1 MVAFRFTKWVYYGII
16 DRSEVNFFMQRD
28 FDRAY
33 AELVIKKGVEL
44 KQGQELFLLSC
55 VETYEFARKITEVAY
70 ENGAKK
76 VTVVYTD
83 EKVTRQRFLN
93 EDEQGI
99 SQIEDWEIAQRD
111 YIPDKKCAYISILSE
126 SPDAYADCDAKK
138 VTALSR
144 ARHKAFV
151 KFYDMTKGNTFKW
164 CLVGYPSKA
173 WANKVF
179 PNCEDAYD
187 KLKTSIYKVMRL
199 YENDPAKAWDEHGA
213 RLNKAYTYLNKMQFD
228 EFVYTNSLGT
238 NLKVGMPKN
247 YIFTGA
253 GEESNDGEHFI
264 ANMPTEEVFS
274 APHREKVNGVV
285 YSSMPLIHLGQTVE
299 DFYFEFKD
307 GKVVSYG
314 AKKGKEVL
322 DGILATDEGASHLGE
337 IALVSYDTPIREMNT
352 LFYNTLFDENASC
365 HFALGFAYTNCVK
378 GGENMSKEEQKQAGL
393 NYSLEH
399 VDFMIGTQDLSVVGI
414 KDGKEYPVF
423 KDGKWAF

>member
-1 MVAFRFTKWVYYGII
+1 MVAFRFTKGVYYDII
-16 DRSEVNFFMQRD
+16 DRSEVRIFMQKD

-164 CLVGYPSKA
+164 CLVGYPSLA

-199 YENDPAKAWDEHGA
+199 YEEDPAKAWDEHGE

-274 APHREKVNGVV
+274 APHREKVNGIVF
-285 YSSMPLIHLGQTVE
+285 SSMPLIHLGQTVE

-414 KDGKEYPVF
+414 KDGKEYPIF
-423 KDGKWAF
+423 KNGKWAF